1 MRSIVKFF
9 EKLDTSVIF
18 LINFPLILI
27 LGLIDYQTGVE
38 FDFSIFYLIPI
49 SIISWYTNRNFGIYA
64 AIGSE
69 IIWFLAD
76 IIGGHIYSSTFILLG
91 NTLMR
96 LCLFISITLLL
107 SNFKLKLKK
116 HYQIEL
122 LLQKNK
128 NIIEASQRLTAII
141 AENIIQQNA
150 EILMWVNKKKNKGEN
165 VSKVVDKASQIIGLS
180 MKLLSESSFMYPY
193 ENDSSVDSDK
203 YLELMKSKLSQIN
216 KNISLE
222 IEPRVSENDS

>member
-1 MRSIVKFF
+1 MKSF
-9 EKLDTSVIF
+9 EKLNTSVLVLTNF
-18 LINFPLILI
+18 LLILI
-27 LGLIDYQTGVE
+27 LGLIDYKTGVE

-49 SIISWYTNRNFGIYA
+49 SIISWYTKKSFGIYA
-64 AIGSE
+64 AISSE

-128 NIIEASQRLTAII
+128 NIIEASQKLTAII
-141 AENIIQQNA
+141 SENIIQQNA
-150 EILMWVNKKKNKGEN
+150 EILMWVNKKKNNGEN

-193 ENDSSVDSDK
+193 ENNSSVDSGM
-203 YLELMKSKLSQIN
+203 YLELMKNKLSQIN
-216 KNISLE
+216 QNITLE
-222 IEPRVSENDS
+222 IEPDVTENYS